1 MKSPSPILQ
10 VREPLFIGGRV
21 LSFTFHSSLS
31 VWRSFI
37 VFHLWHRRG
46 FEVGGIYKKNAVSEP
61 LTTSTT
67 LIYRHLR
74 FAYSRFF
81 TEGLQGGL
89 VEQKIIASIVILL
102 WAEYTFS
109 LLAFITV
116 SSQSIGSS
124 PLQISNRDVSKSV
137 SRSHAVEVTVV
148 DLPVSPDFPRT
159 EDAFTAT

>member
-1 MKSPSPILQ
+1 M
-10 VREPLFIGGRV
+10 
-21 LSFTFHSSLS
+21 
-31 VWRSFI
+31 
-37 VFHLWHRRG
+37 
-46 FEVGGIYKKNAVSEP
+46 
-61 LTTSTT
+61 
-67 LIYRHLR
+67 
-74 FAYSRFF
+74 
-81 TEGLQGGL
+81 
-89 VEQKIIASIVILL
+89 EQKIIASIVILL

-159 EDAFTAT
+159 EDAFTAI